1 MLHFHKFVGR
11 SKNILSMKGVMHTL
25 DNPLSMIF
33 QLAECNL
40 REFIQKNPQHS
51 QNPRVWKHIIEGIA
65 NGLKTLHEVK
75 IAHMDLKPENILL
88 LGVKE
93 FLEKAQQN
101 VIDPSLITPLICDFG
116 VSKVVDNTVLSNA

>member
-1 MLHFHKFVGR
+1 MLHFHKFFGR
-11 SKNILSMKGVMHTL
+11 SKNILYMKGVMHTL
-25 DNPLSMIF
+25 DYPYTMIF

-40 REFIQKNPQHS
+40 REFIQKHPQHS
-51 QNPRVWKHIIEGIA
+51 QNPRVWKHLAEGIA

-88 LGVKE
+88 QGVKE

-101 VIDPSLITPLICDFG
+101 VIEPSLITPLICDFG
-116 VSKVVDNTVLSNA
+116 ASKVVENTVISNA

>member
-1 MLHFHKFVGR
+1 
-11 SKNILSMKGVMHTL
+11 MKGVVDIPDYRASL
-25 DNPLSMIF
+25 LF

-40 REFIQKNPQHS
+40 REFIQQHPQHS
-51 QNPRVWKHIIEGIA
+51 QNPRVWKHLAEGIS

-101 VIDPSLITPLICDFG
+101 VIEPSLITPLICDFG
-116 VSKVVDNTVLSNA
+116 ASKVVENTVISNA